1 MRIKY
6 NLYIYILHLHIDGK
20 QHNSSR
26 DPLDDDSTRI
36 TVPSEFSFMNTL
48 HSSESKET

>member
-6 NLYIYILHLHIDGK
+6 NLYIYTLYFYIDGK

-26 DPLDDDSTRI
+26 DPSDDDSTRI
-36 TVPSEFSFMNTL
+36 TVPSEFSFMDTL
-48 HSSESKET
+48 HASESKEA